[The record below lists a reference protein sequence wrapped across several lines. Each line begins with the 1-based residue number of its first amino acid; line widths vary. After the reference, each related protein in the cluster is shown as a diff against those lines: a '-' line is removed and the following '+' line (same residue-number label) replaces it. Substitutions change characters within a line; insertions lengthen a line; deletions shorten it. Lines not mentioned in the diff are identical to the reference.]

1 MRVLVYLSNVEQHL
15 VAADHLTKLTSLQL
29 ILDGCGHCVVR
40 CNWCLLHVL
49 WCSRMQGSAA
59 ATTTTTSRENGRNV
73 PYLGA
78 REMALHSSEK
88 DRSDAIAAVRCVTV
102 QWFDCS

>member
-1 MRVLVYLSNVEQHL
+1 
-15 VAADHLTKLTSLQL
+15 
-29 ILDGCGHCVVR
+29 
-40 CNWCLLHVL
+40 
-49 WCSRMQGSAA
+49 MQGSAA